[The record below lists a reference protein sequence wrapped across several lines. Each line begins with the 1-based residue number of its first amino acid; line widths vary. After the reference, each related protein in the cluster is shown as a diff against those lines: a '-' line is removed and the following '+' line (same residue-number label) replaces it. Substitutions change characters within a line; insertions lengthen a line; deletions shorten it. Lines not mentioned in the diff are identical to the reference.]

1 MVILQINYRRPD
13 IPAADWD
20 ARYTDEIAE
29 PFIEMNGLNWKIW
42 IDEPEAQLSG
52 GIYLFETRA
61 DAEAYLAGPI
71 VQRMK
76 NNQALSEK
84 SFRIFEIRDRVSEL
98 TRAPLT

>member
-13 IPAADWD
+13 IPAAEWD
-20 ARYTDEIAE
+20 ARYTDEIAG
-29 PFIEMNGLNWKIW
+29 PFIEMPGLKWKIW

-71 VQRMK
+71 VTRMK
-76 NNQALSEK
+76 ENPALSEK
-84 SFRIFEIRDRVSEL
+84 SFQIFEIRDRVSEL
-98 TRAPLT
+98 TRAPLD